1 MLQPKLLK
9 SMRRPDFSLLVM
21 DVLLLMKRS
30 LLLKPTKLWFLGTF
44 SPMDFDFLVISFAFH
59 SGEVFREDA
68 SIDSELFP
76 GTFKNFLDNE
86 DFQMYYWC

>member
-1 MLQPKLLK
+1 
-9 SMRRPDFSLLVM
+9 
-21 DVLLLMKRS
+21 
-30 LLLKPTKLWFLGTF
+30 
-44 SPMDFDFLVISFAFH
+44 MDFDFLVISFAFH